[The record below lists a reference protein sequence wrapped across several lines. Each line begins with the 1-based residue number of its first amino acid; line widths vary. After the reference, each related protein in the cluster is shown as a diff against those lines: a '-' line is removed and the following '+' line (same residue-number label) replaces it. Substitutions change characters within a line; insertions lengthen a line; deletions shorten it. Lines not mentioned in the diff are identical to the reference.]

1 VRREQYDPRM
11 ATVRETFAHYDPLAL
26 GLAVG
31 VVLGLGVFLA
41 TALLLLKGG
50 EVVGPN
56 LALLANYFV
65 GFRVSW
71 AGAFVGLAEGALAGF
86 ALGWIIAR
94 LINAAIER
102 YKRILKMKI
111 ELAAAMD
118 MAAGDY

>member
-1 VRREQYDPRM
+1 MRREQ
-11 ATVRETFAHYDPLAL
+11 AVEETFAHYDTVAL
-26 GLAVG
+26 GCAVG
-31 VVLGLGVFLA
+31 AVLGVGTFLA
-41 TALLLLKGG
+41 TAVVLVKGG

-71 AGAFVGLAEGALAGF
+71 AGAFVGLLEGLGAGF
-86 ALGWIIAR
+86 ALGWFIAR
-94 LINAAIER
+94 MTNATIER

-118 MAAGDY
+118 MAAGDC